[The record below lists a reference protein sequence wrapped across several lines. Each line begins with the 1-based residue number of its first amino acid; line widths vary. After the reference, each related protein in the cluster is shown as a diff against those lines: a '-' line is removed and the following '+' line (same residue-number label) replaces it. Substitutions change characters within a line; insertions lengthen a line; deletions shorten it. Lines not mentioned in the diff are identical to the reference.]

1 MDRFVL
7 SVLVE
12 NKAGVLSRV
21 SGLFS
26 RRGYNIDSLTVCET
40 HNPNQSRMTIVVRGD
55 EYILEQIQ
63 KQLAKLQEVISIKKA
78 ERATSVQREM
88 ALVKVK
94 AEANTRGTIIETC
107 DIYKARI
114 VDVGLESVII
124 EITGSEEKI
133 ESDNNKDVYRLLI
146 GAVIGIL
153 GIVIKISPVNMILI
167 VVAYI
172 ILIYKT
178 LLTALKQLKNRKIN
192 ENFLV
197 SISAIGAYL
206 LGKHHEGLMVIFLYE
221 LGKMLEAKAVSRSR
235 NSVSELMN
243 IKEELSNLKVNN
255 KIKKVPT
262 SEVSIGDI
270 IVVKEGERV
279 PLDGIVIKGNSLV
292 DTSFL
297 TGESIPVSV
306 KQGSVLLSGS
316 INKGDILE
324 IKVTSLYKD
333 STVSKILEL
342 VENAT
347 ERKTKAETI
356 VSKYSSKYTLA
367 VIIIALLVSFVL
379 PLVSS
384 LSLSKCIYKGLTI
397 LVISCPC
404 AIAISVPLSYF
415 SGIGRASKEGILV
428 KGSNYLDSIKDI
440 SDIAFDKT
448 GTITTGEFCIS
459 KINIYDKKYNE
470 DKIMEIFTS
479 GEALSNHPIAKSIL
493 KKHEGEV
500 DFSCVKNFKEVSG
513 SGISFTYRKD
523 SVKIGSAK
531 FCKSKDVNNNI
542 YLSINDKVVASL
554 VIEDDIKN
562 CTIDTISKLKELG
575 INVYMFTG
583 DSKDKAI
590 SIASKVGIDNVNY
603 EMLPEDKYNSLEH
616 IIKNKRGVVAFVGDG
631 INDAPVVKLAD
642 LGISMG
648 LNGSDS
654 AIEASDIVI
663 MNDDIS
669 KILNAIKISKKT
681 SRIIK
686 ENLIFALGIKISVLI
701 LAILGLTS
709 MFAAVFAD
717 VGVTILCILN
727 TLRILKNN

>member
-1 MDRFVL
+1 MKYKFNIKNLDCANCARE
-7 SVLVE
+7 VE
-12 NKAGVLSRV
+12 KSLNEDKKINKAVVNFNTSTITV
-21 SGLFS
+21 ETDVDDAFS
-26 RRGYNIDSLTVCET
+26 YVKEAVAMIEPDA
-40 HNPNQSRMTIVVRGD
+40 
-55 EYILEQIQ
+55 IL
-63 KQLAKLQEVISIKKA
+63 
-78 ERATSVQREM
+78 
-88 ALVKVK
+88 
-94 AEANTRGTIIETC
+94 
-107 DIYKARI
+107 
-114 VDVGLESVII
+114 
-124 EITGSEEKI
+124 SEEKI
-133 ESDNNKDVYRLLI
+133 ESDDNKDIYRLLI

-153 GIVIKISPVNMILI
+153 GIAIKISPINMILI
-167 VVAYI
+167 VIAYI

-221 LGKMLEAKAVSRSR
+221 LGKMLEAKAVARSR

-243 IKEELSNLKVNN
+243 IKEESSNLKVNN

-262 SEVSIGDI
+262 TEVSIGDI

-493 KKHEGEV
+493 KKYEGEV

-562 CTIDTISKLKELG
+562 CTIETISKLKELG

-709 MFAAVFAD
+709 MFVAVFAD

>member
-1 MDRFVL
+1 MKYKFNIKNLDCANCARE
-7 SVLVE
+7 VE
-12 NKAGVLSRV
+12 KSLNEDKKINKAVVNFNTSTITV
-21 SGLFS
+21 ETDVDDAFS
-26 RRGYNIDSLTVCET
+26 YVKETVAMIE
-40 HNPNQSRMTIVVRGD
+40 PD
-55 EYILEQIQ
+55 AIL
-63 KQLAKLQEVISIKKA
+63 
-78 ERATSVQREM
+78 
-88 ALVKVK
+88 
-94 AEANTRGTIIETC
+94 
-107 DIYKARI
+107 
-114 VDVGLESVII
+114 
-124 EITGSEEKI
+124 SEEKI

-153 GIVIKISPVNMILI
+153 GIVIKMSPINMILI

-221 LGKMLEAKAVSRSR
+221 LGKMLEAKAVARSR

-243 IKEELSNLKVNN
+243 IKEESSNLKVNN

-262 SEVSIGDI
+262 TEVSIGDI

-347 ERKTKAETI
+347 ERKAKAETI

-709 MFAAVFAD
+709 MFVAVFAD

>member
-1 MDRFVL
+1 MKYKFNIKNLDCANCARE
-7 SVLVE
+7 VE
-12 NKAGVLSRV
+12 KSLNEDKKINKAVVNFNTSTITV
-21 SGLFS
+21 ETDVDDAFS
-26 RRGYNIDSLTVCET
+26 YVKETVAMIE
-40 HNPNQSRMTIVVRGD
+40 PD
-55 EYILEQIQ
+55 AIL
-63 KQLAKLQEVISIKKA
+63 
-78 ERATSVQREM
+78 
-88 ALVKVK
+88 
-94 AEANTRGTIIETC
+94 
-107 DIYKARI
+107 
-114 VDVGLESVII
+114 
-124 EITGSEEKI
+124 SEEKI
-133 ESDNNKDVYRLLI
+133 ESDNNKDFYRLLI

-153 GIVIKISPVNMILI
+153 GIVIKMSPINMILI

-221 LGKMLEAKAVSRSR
+221 LGKMLEAKAVARSR

-262 SEVSIGDI
+262 TEVSIGDI

-686 ENLIFALGIKISVLI
+686 ENLIFAFGIKITVLI

>member
-1 MDRFVL
+1 MKYKFNIKNLDCANCARE
-7 SVLVE
+7 VE
-12 NKAGVLSRV
+12 KSLNEDKKINKAVVNFNTSTITV
-21 SGLFS
+21 ETDVDDAFS
-26 RRGYNIDSLTVCET
+26 YVKETVAMIE
-40 HNPNQSRMTIVVRGD
+40 PD
-55 EYILEQIQ
+55 AIL
-63 KQLAKLQEVISIKKA
+63 
-78 ERATSVQREM
+78 
-88 ALVKVK
+88 
-94 AEANTRGTIIETC
+94 
-107 DIYKARI
+107 
-114 VDVGLESVII
+114 
-124 EITGSEEKI
+124 SEEKI
-133 ESDNNKDVYRLLI
+133 ESDNNKDFYRLLI
-146 GAVIGIL
+146 GEVIGIL
-153 GIVIKISPVNMILI
+153 GIAIKISPVNMILI
-167 VVAYI
+167 VIAYI

-262 SEVSIGDI
+262 TEVSIGDI

-440 SDIAFDKT
+440 SDIVFDKT

>member
-1 MDRFVL
+1 MKYKFNIKNLDCANCARE
-7 SVLVE
+7 VE
-12 NKAGVLSRV
+12 KSLNEDKKINKAVVNFNTSTITV
-21 SGLFS
+21 ETDVDDAFS
-26 RRGYNIDSLTVCET
+26 YVKETVAMIE
-40 HNPNQSRMTIVVRGD
+40 PD
-55 EYILEQIQ
+55 AIL
-63 KQLAKLQEVISIKKA
+63 
-78 ERATSVQREM
+78 
-88 ALVKVK
+88 
-94 AEANTRGTIIETC
+94 
-107 DIYKARI
+107 
-114 VDVGLESVII
+114 
-124 EITGSEEKI
+124 SEEKI

-167 VVAYI
+167 VIAYI

-221 LGKMLEAKAVSRSR
+221 LGKMLEAKAVARSR

-243 IKEELSNLKVNN
+243 IKEESSNLKVNN

-262 SEVSIGDI
+262 TEVSIGDI

-347 ERKTKAETI
+347 ERKAKAETI

-686 ENLIFALGIKISVLI
+686 ENLIFAFGIKISVLI

-709 MFAAVFAD
+709 MFVAVFAD

>member
-1 MDRFVL
+1 MKYKFNIKNLDCANCARE
-7 SVLVE
+7 VE
-12 NKAGVLSRV
+12 KSLNEDKKINKAVVNFNTSTITV
-21 SGLFS
+21 ETDVDDAFS
-26 RRGYNIDSLTVCET
+26 YVKETVAMIE
-40 HNPNQSRMTIVVRGD
+40 PD
-55 EYILEQIQ
+55 AIL
-63 KQLAKLQEVISIKKA
+63 
-78 ERATSVQREM
+78 
-88 ALVKVK
+88 
-94 AEANTRGTIIETC
+94 
-107 DIYKARI
+107 
-114 VDVGLESVII
+114 
-124 EITGSEEKI
+124 SEEKI
-133 ESDNNKDVYRLLI
+133 ESDNNKDFYRLLI

-153 GIVIKISPVNMILI
+153 GIAIKISPINMILI
-167 VVAYI
+167 VIAYI

-243 IKEELSNLKVNN
+243 IKEESSNLKVNN

-262 SEVSIGDI
+262 TEVSIGDI

-440 SDIAFDKT
+440 SDIVFDKT

-686 ENLIFALGIKISVLI
+686 ENLIFAFGIKITVLI

>member
-1 MDRFVL
+1 MKYKFNIKNLDCVNCARE
-7 SVLVE
+7 VE
-12 NKAGVLSRV
+12 KSLNEDKKINKAVVNFNTSTITV
-21 SGLFS
+21 ETDVDDAFS
-26 RRGYNIDSLTVCET
+26 YVKETVAMIE
-40 HNPNQSRMTIVVRGD
+40 PD
-55 EYILEQIQ
+55 AIL
-63 KQLAKLQEVISIKKA
+63 
-78 ERATSVQREM
+78 
-88 ALVKVK
+88 
-94 AEANTRGTIIETC
+94 
-107 DIYKARI
+107 
-114 VDVGLESVII
+114 
-124 EITGSEEKI
+124 SEEKI

-153 GIVIKISPVNMILI
+153 GIVIKMSPINMILI
-167 VVAYI
+167 VIAYI

-221 LGKMLEAKAVSRSR
+221 LGKMLEAKAVARSR

-243 IKEELSNLKVNN
+243 IKEESSNLKVNN

-262 SEVSIGDI
+262 TEVSIGDT

-347 ERKTKAETI
+347 ERKAKAETI

-379 PLVSS
+379 PLVSC

-686 ENLIFALGIKISVLI
+686 ENLIFAFGIKITVLI

>member
-1 MDRFVL
+1 MKYKFNIKNLDCANCARE
-7 SVLVE
+7 VE
-12 NKAGVLSRV
+12 KSLNEDKKINKAVVNFNTS
-21 SGLFS
+21 
-26 RRGYNIDSLTVCET
+26 
-40 HNPNQSRMTIVVRGD
+40 TI
-55 EYILEQIQ
+55 
-63 KQLAKLQEVISIKKA
+63 
-78 ERATSVQREM
+78 T
-88 ALVKVK
+88 
-94 AEANTRGTIIETC
+94 IET
-107 DIYKARI
+107 DVDDAFSYVKEI
-114 VDVGLESVII
+114 VAMI
-124 EITGSEEKI
+124 EPNAILSEERI

-167 VVAYI
+167 VIAYI

-178 LLTALKQLKNRKIN
+178 LLTALKQLKNKKIN
-192 ENFLV
+192 ENLLV
-197 SISAIGAYL
+197 SISAIGAFL

-221 LGKMLEAKAVSRSR
+221 LGKMLEAKAVARSR
-235 NSVSELMN
+235 NSVSKLMN

-262 SEVSIGDI
+262 TEVSIGDI

-279 PLDGIVIKGNSLV
+279 PLDGIVIKGNSLI

-306 KQGSVLLSGS
+306 KQGSDVLSGS

-347 ERKTKAETI
+347 ERKTKTETI

-367 VIIIALLVSFVL
+367 VIIIALLVSFVI

-384 LSLSKCIYKGLTI
+384 LSLSECIYKGLTI

-470 DKIMEIFTS
+470 DKIMEIFAS

-493 KKHEGEV
+493 KKYEGEV

-542 YLSINDKVVASL
+542 YLSINDSVVASL
-554 VIEDDIKN
+554 VIEDDIKD
-562 CTIDTISKLKELG
+562 CTIETISKLKELG

-616 IIKNKRGVVAFVGDG
+616 IIKNKSGVVAFVGDG

-709 MFAAVFAD
+709 MFVAVFAD

>member
-1 MDRFVL
+1 MKYKFNIKNLDCANCARE
-7 SVLVE
+7 VE
-12 NKAGVLSRV
+12 KSLNEDKKINKAVVNFNTSTITV
-21 SGLFS
+21 ETDVDDAFS
-26 RRGYNIDSLTVCET
+26 YVKETVAMIE
-40 HNPNQSRMTIVVRGD
+40 PD
-55 EYILEQIQ
+55 AIL
-63 KQLAKLQEVISIKKA
+63 
-78 ERATSVQREM
+78 
-88 ALVKVK
+88 
-94 AEANTRGTIIETC
+94 
-107 DIYKARI
+107 
-114 VDVGLESVII
+114 
-124 EITGSEEKI
+124 SEEKI

-153 GIVIKISPVNMILI
+153 GIITKISPINMILI
-167 VVAYI
+167 VIAYI

-221 LGKMLEAKAVSRSR
+221 LGKMLEAKAVARSR

-243 IKEELSNLKVNN
+243 IKEESSNLKVNN

-262 SEVSIGDI
+262 TEVSIGDI

-347 ERKTKAETI
+347 ERKAKAETI

-562 CTIDTISKLKELG
+562 CTIETISKLKELG

-709 MFAAVFAD
+709 MFVAVFAD

>member
-1 MDRFVL
+1 MKYKFNIKNLDCANCARE
-7 SVLVE
+7 VE
-12 NKAGVLSRV
+12 KSLNEDKKINKAVVNFNTS
-21 SGLFS
+21 
-26 RRGYNIDSLTVCET
+26 
-40 HNPNQSRMTIVVRGD
+40 TI
-55 EYILEQIQ
+55 
-63 KQLAKLQEVISIKKA
+63 
-78 ERATSVQREM
+78 T
-88 ALVKVK
+88 
-94 AEANTRGTIIETC
+94 IET
-107 DIYKARI
+107 DVDDAFSYVKEI
-114 VDVGLESVII
+114 VAMI
-124 EITGSEEKI
+124 EPNAILSEERI

-146 GAVIGIL
+146 GVVIGIL

-167 VVAYI
+167 VIAYI

-178 LLTALKQLKNRKIN
+178 LLTALKQLKNKKIN
-192 ENFLV
+192 ENLLV
-197 SISAIGAYL
+197 SISAIGAFL

-221 LGKMLEAKAVSRSR
+221 LGKMLEAKAVARSR
-235 NSVSELMN
+235 NSVSKLMN

-262 SEVSIGDI
+262 TEVSIGDI

-279 PLDGIVIKGNSLV
+279 PLDGIVIKGNSLI

-306 KQGSVLLSGS
+306 KQGSDVLSGS

-347 ERKTKAETI
+347 ERKTKTETI

-367 VIIIALLVSFVL
+367 VIIIALLVSFIL
-379 PLVSS
+379 PIVSS
-384 LSLSKCIYKGLTI
+384 LSLSECIYKGLTI

-470 DKIMEIFTS
+470 DKIMEIFAS

-493 KKHEGEV
+493 KKYEGEV

-542 YLSINDKVVASL
+542 YLSINDSVVASL
-554 VIEDDIKN
+554 VIEDEIKN
-562 CTIDTISKLKELG
+562 STIETISKLKELG

-590 SIASKVGIDNVNY
+590 SIASKVGINNVNY
-603 EMLPEDKYNSLEH
+603 EMLPEDKYNSLER
-616 IIKNKRGVVAFVGDG
+616 IIKNKTGVVAFVGDG

-709 MFAAVFAD
+709 MFVAVFAD

>member
-1 MDRFVL
+1 MKYKFNIKNLDCANCARE
-7 SVLVE
+7 VE
-12 NKAGVLSRV
+12 KSLNEDKKINKAVVNFNTSTITV
-21 SGLFS
+21 ETDVDDAFS
-26 RRGYNIDSLTVCET
+26 YVKETVAMIE
-40 HNPNQSRMTIVVRGD
+40 PD
-55 EYILEQIQ
+55 AIL
-63 KQLAKLQEVISIKKA
+63 
-78 ERATSVQREM
+78 
-88 ALVKVK
+88 
-94 AEANTRGTIIETC
+94 
-107 DIYKARI
+107 
-114 VDVGLESVII
+114 
-124 EITGSEEKI
+124 SEEKI

-153 GIVIKISPVNMILI
+153 GIVIKMSPINMILI

-221 LGKMLEAKAVSRSR
+221 LGKMLEAKAVARSR

-243 IKEELSNLKVNN
+243 IKEESSNLKVNN

-262 SEVSIGDI
+262 TEVSIGDI

-347 ERKTKAETI
+347 ERKAKAETI

-470 DKIMEIFTS
+470 DKIMKIFTS

-686 ENLIFALGIKISVLI
+686 ENLIFAFGIKITVLI

-709 MFAAVFAD
+709 MFVAVFAD

>member
-1 MDRFVL
+1 MKYKFNIKNLDCVNCARE
-7 SVLVE
+7 VE
-12 NKAGVLSRV
+12 KSLNEDKKINKAVVNFNTSTITV
-21 SGLFS
+21 ETDVDDAFS
-26 RRGYNIDSLTVCET
+26 YVKETVAMIE
-40 HNPNQSRMTIVVRGD
+40 PD
-55 EYILEQIQ
+55 AIL
-63 KQLAKLQEVISIKKA
+63 
-78 ERATSVQREM
+78 
-88 ALVKVK
+88 
-94 AEANTRGTIIETC
+94 
-107 DIYKARI
+107 
-114 VDVGLESVII
+114 
-124 EITGSEEKI
+124 SEEKI

-167 VVAYI
+167 VIAYI

-262 SEVSIGDI
+262 TEVSIGDI

-347 ERKTKAETI
+347 ERKAKAETI

-440 SDIAFDKT
+440 SDIVFDKT

-470 DKIMEIFTS
+470 DKIMEIYTS

-686 ENLIFALGIKISVLI
+686 ENLIFAFGIKITVLI

-709 MFAAVFAD
+709 MFVAVFAD

>member
-1 MDRFVL
+1 MKYKFNIKNLDCANCARE
-7 SVLVE
+7 VE
-12 NKAGVLSRV
+12 KSLNEDKKINKAVVNFNTS
-21 SGLFS
+21 
-26 RRGYNIDSLTVCET
+26 
-40 HNPNQSRMTIVVRGD
+40 TI
-55 EYILEQIQ
+55 
-63 KQLAKLQEVISIKKA
+63 
-78 ERATSVQREM
+78 T
-88 ALVKVK
+88 
-94 AEANTRGTIIETC
+94 IET
-107 DIYKARI
+107 D
-114 VDVGLESVII
+114 VDDAFSYVKETVAMI
-124 EITGSEEKI
+124 EPDAILSEEKI

-167 VVAYI
+167 VIAYI

-178 LLTALKQLKNRKIN
+178 LLIALKQLKNRKIN
-192 ENFLV
+192 ENLLV
-197 SISAIGAYL
+197 SISAIGAFL

-221 LGKMLEAKAVSRSR
+221 LGKMLEAKAVARSR
-235 NSVSELMN
+235 NSVSKLMN

-262 SEVSIGDI
+262 TEVSIGDI

-297 TGESIPVSV
+297 TGESIPVFV
-306 KQGSVLLSGS
+306 KQGSDVLSGS

-342 VENAT
+342 IENAT
-347 ERKTKAETI
+347 ERKTKTETI

-379 PLVSS
+379 PIVSS
-384 LSLSKCIYKGLTI
+384 LSLSECIYKGLTI

-470 DKIMEIFTS
+470 DKIMEIFAS

-493 KKHEGEV
+493 KKYEGEV

-542 YLSINDKVVASL
+542 YLSINDSVVASL
-554 VIEDDIKN
+554 VIEDEIKN
-562 CTIDTISKLKELG
+562 STIETISKLKELG

-603 EMLPEDKYNSLEH
+603 EMLPEDKYNSLER
-616 IIKNKRGVVAFVGDG
+616 IIKNKTGVVAFVGDG

-686 ENLIFALGIKISVLI
+686 ENLVFALGIKISVLI

-709 MFAAVFAD
+709 MFVAVFAD

>member
-1 MDRFVL
+1 MKYKFNIKNLDCANCARE
-7 SVLVE
+7 VE
-12 NKAGVLSRV
+12 KSLNEDKKINKAVVNFNTSTITV
-21 SGLFS
+21 ETDVDDAFS
-26 RRGYNIDSLTVCET
+26 YVKETVAMIE
-40 HNPNQSRMTIVVRGD
+40 PD
-55 EYILEQIQ
+55 AIL
-63 KQLAKLQEVISIKKA
+63 
-78 ERATSVQREM
+78 
-88 ALVKVK
+88 
-94 AEANTRGTIIETC
+94 
-107 DIYKARI
+107 
-114 VDVGLESVII
+114 
-124 EITGSEEKI
+124 SEEKI

-221 LGKMLEAKAVSRSR
+221 LGKMLEAKAVARSR

-243 IKEELSNLKVNN
+243 IKEESSNLKVNN

-262 SEVSIGDI
+262 TEVSIGDT

-347 ERKTKAETI
+347 ERKAKAETI

-686 ENLIFALGIKISVLI
+686 ENLIFAFGIKITVLI

-709 MFAAVFAD
+709 MFVAVFAD

>member
-1 MDRFVL
+1 MKYKFNIKNLDCANCARE
-7 SVLVE
+7 VE
-12 NKAGVLSRV
+12 KSLNEDKKINKAVVNFNTSTITV
-21 SGLFS
+21 ETDVDDAFS
-26 RRGYNIDSLTVCET
+26 YVKETVAMIE
-40 HNPNQSRMTIVVRGD
+40 PD
-55 EYILEQIQ
+55 AIL
-63 KQLAKLQEVISIKKA
+63 
-78 ERATSVQREM
+78 
-88 ALVKVK
+88 
-94 AEANTRGTIIETC
+94 
-107 DIYKARI
+107 
-114 VDVGLESVII
+114 
-124 EITGSEEKI
+124 SEEKI

-262 SEVSIGDI
+262 TEVSIGDI

-648 LNGSDS
+648 LNGADS

-686 ENLIFALGIKISVLI
+686 ENLIFAFGIKITVLI
-701 LAILGLTS
+701 LVILGLTS
-709 MFAAVFAD
+709 MFVAVFAD

>member
-1 MDRFVL
+1 MKYKFNIKNLDCANCARE
-7 SVLVE
+7 VE
-12 NKAGVLSRV
+12 KSLNEDKKINKAVVNFNTSTITV
-21 SGLFS
+21 ETDVDDAFS
-26 RRGYNIDSLTVCET
+26 YVKE
-40 HNPNQSRMTIVVRGD
+40 IVAMIEPDV
-55 EYILEQIQ
+55 IL
-63 KQLAKLQEVISIKKA
+63 
-78 ERATSVQREM
+78 
-88 ALVKVK
+88 
-94 AEANTRGTIIETC
+94 
-107 DIYKARI
+107 
-114 VDVGLESVII
+114 
-124 EITGSEEKI
+124 SEEKI
-133 ESDNNKDVYRLLI
+133 ESDDNKDVYRLLI

-153 GIVIKISPVNMILI
+153 GIAIKISPVNMILI
-167 VVAYI
+167 VIAYI

-221 LGKMLEAKAVSRSR
+221 LGKMLEAKAVARSR

-243 IKEELSNLKVNN
+243 IKEESSNLKVNN

-262 SEVSIGDI
+262 TEVSIGDI

-347 ERKTKAETI
+347 ERKAKAETI

-562 CTIDTISKLKELG
+562 CTIETISKLKELG

-590 SIASKVGIDNVNY
+590 SLASKVGIDNVNY

-709 MFAAVFAD
+709 MFVAVFAD

>member
-1 MDRFVL
+1 MKYKFNIKNLDCVNCARE
-7 SVLVE
+7 VE
-12 NKAGVLSRV
+12 KSLNEDKKINKAVVNFNTSTITV
-21 SGLFS
+21 ETDVDDAFS
-26 RRGYNIDSLTVCET
+26 YVKETVAMIE
-40 HNPNQSRMTIVVRGD
+40 PD
-55 EYILEQIQ
+55 AIL
-63 KQLAKLQEVISIKKA
+63 
-78 ERATSVQREM
+78 
-88 ALVKVK
+88 
-94 AEANTRGTIIETC
+94 
-107 DIYKARI
+107 
-114 VDVGLESVII
+114 
-124 EITGSEEKI
+124 SEEKI
-133 ESDNNKDVYRLLI
+133 ESDDNKDIYRLLI

-153 GIVIKISPVNMILI
+153 GIVIKISPINMILI

-221 LGKMLEAKAVSRSR
+221 LGKMLEAKAVARSR

-243 IKEELSNLKVNN
+243 IKEESSNLKVNN

-262 SEVSIGDI
+262 TEVSIGDI

-316 INKGDILE
+316 INKGNILE

-347 ERKTKAETI
+347 ERKAKAETI

-686 ENLIFALGIKISVLI
+686 ENLIFAFGIKITVLI

>member
-1 MDRFVL
+1 MKYKFNIKNLDCANCARE
-7 SVLVE
+7 VE
-12 NKAGVLSRV
+12 KSLNEDKKINKAVVNFNTSTITV
-21 SGLFS
+21 ETDVDDAFS
-26 RRGYNIDSLTVCET
+26 YVKETVAMIE
-40 HNPNQSRMTIVVRGD
+40 PD
-55 EYILEQIQ
+55 AIL
-63 KQLAKLQEVISIKKA
+63 
-78 ERATSVQREM
+78 
-88 ALVKVK
+88 
-94 AEANTRGTIIETC
+94 
-107 DIYKARI
+107 
-114 VDVGLESVII
+114 
-124 EITGSEEKI
+124 SEEKI

-167 VVAYI
+167 VIAYI

-221 LGKMLEAKAVSRSR
+221 LGKMLEAKAVARSR

-262 SEVSIGDI
+262 TEVSIGDI

-648 LNGSDS
+648 LNGADS

>member
-1 MDRFVL
+1 MKYKFNIKNLDCANCARE
-7 SVLVE
+7 VE
-12 NKAGVLSRV
+12 KSLNEDKKINKAVVNFNTSTITV
-21 SGLFS
+21 ETDVDDAFS
-26 RRGYNIDSLTVCET
+26 YVKETVAMIE
-40 HNPNQSRMTIVVRGD
+40 PD
-55 EYILEQIQ
+55 AIL
-63 KQLAKLQEVISIKKA
+63 
-78 ERATSVQREM
+78 
-88 ALVKVK
+88 
-94 AEANTRGTIIETC
+94 
-107 DIYKARI
+107 
-114 VDVGLESVII
+114 
-124 EITGSEEKI
+124 SEEKI

-167 VVAYI
+167 VIAYI

-221 LGKMLEAKAVSRSR
+221 LGKMLEAKAVARSR

-243 IKEELSNLKVNN
+243 IKEESSNLKVNN

-262 SEVSIGDI
+262 TEVSIGDI

-347 ERKTKAETI
+347 ERKAKAETI

-562 CTIDTISKLKELG
+562 CTIDTIIKLKELG

-709 MFAAVFAD
+709 MFVAVFAD

>member
-1 MDRFVL
+1 MKYKFNIKNLDCVNCARE
-7 SVLVE
+7 VE
-12 NKAGVLSRV
+12 KSLNEDKKINKAVVNFNTSTITV
-21 SGLFS
+21 ETDVDDAFS
-26 RRGYNIDSLTVCET
+26 YVKETVAMIE
-40 HNPNQSRMTIVVRGD
+40 PD
-55 EYILEQIQ
+55 AIL
-63 KQLAKLQEVISIKKA
+63 
-78 ERATSVQREM
+78 
-88 ALVKVK
+88 
-94 AEANTRGTIIETC
+94 
-107 DIYKARI
+107 
-114 VDVGLESVII
+114 
-124 EITGSEEKI
+124 SEEKI

-153 GIVIKISPVNMILI
+153 GIVIKMSPINMILI

-221 LGKMLEAKAVSRSR
+221 LGKMLEAKAVARSR

-243 IKEELSNLKVNN
+243 IKEESSNLKVNN

-262 SEVSIGDI
+262 TEVSIGDT

-347 ERKTKAETI
+347 ERKAKAETI

-686 ENLIFALGIKISVLI
+686 ENLIFAFGIKITVLI

-709 MFAAVFAD
+709 MFVAVFAD

>member
-1 MDRFVL
+1 MKYKFNIKNLDCANCARE
-7 SVLVE
+7 VE
-12 NKAGVLSRV
+12 ESLNEDKKINKAVVNFNTSTITV
-21 SGLFS
+21 ETDVDDAFS
-26 RRGYNIDSLTVCET
+26 YVKE
-40 HNPNQSRMTIVVRGD
+40 IVAMVEPD
-55 EYILEQIQ
+55 AIL
-63 KQLAKLQEVISIKKA
+63 
-78 ERATSVQREM
+78 
-88 ALVKVK
+88 
-94 AEANTRGTIIETC
+94 
-107 DIYKARI
+107 
-114 VDVGLESVII
+114 
-124 EITGSEEKI
+124 SEEKI
-133 ESDNNKDVYRLLI
+133 ESDNDKDVYRLLI
-146 GAVIGIL
+146 GVVIGVL

-167 VVAYI
+167 VIAYI

-178 LLTALKQLKNRKIN
+178 LLTALKQLKNKRIN

-197 SISAIGAYL
+197 SISAIGAFL

-221 LGKMLEAKAVSRSR
+221 LGKMLEAKAVARSR

-243 IKEELSNLKVNN
+243 IKEETSNLKVNN

-262 SEVSIGDI
+262 TEVSIGDI

-279 PLDGIVIKGNSLV
+279 PLDGIVIKGKSLV

-297 TGESIPVSV
+297 TGESVPVSV
-306 KQGSVLLSGS
+306 RQGSVLLSGS

-347 ERKTKAETI
+347 ERKTKTETI

-384 LSLSKCIYKGLTI
+384 LSLSECIYKGLTI

-428 KGSNYLDSIKDI
+428 KGSNHLDSIKDI

-470 DKIMEIFTS
+470 DEIMRIFAS

-493 KKHEGEV
+493 KKYEGEV

-554 VIEDDIKN
+554 VIEDEIKN
-562 CTIDTISKLKELG
+562 STIETISKLKELG

-590 SIASKVGIDNVNY
+590 SLASKVGIDNVNY

-709 MFAAVFAD
+709 MFVAVFAD

-727 TLRILKNN
+727 TLRILKK

>member
-1 MDRFVL
+1 MKYKFNIKNLDCANCARE
-7 SVLVE
+7 VE
-12 NKAGVLSRV
+12 KSLNEDKKINKA
-21 SGLFS
+21 
-26 RRGYNIDSLTVCET
+26 
-40 HNPNQSRMTIVVRGD
+40 VVNFN
-55 EYILEQIQ
+55 
-63 KQLAKLQEVISIKKA
+63 
-78 ERATSVQREM
+78 TS
-88 ALVKVK
+88 
-94 AEANTRGTIIETC
+94 TIIVET
-107 DIYKARI
+107 D
-114 VDVGLESVII
+114 VDDAFSYVKETVAMI
-124 EITGSEEKI
+124 EPDAILSEEKI

-153 GIVIKISPVNMILI
+153 GIVIKISPVNIILI
-167 VVAYI
+167 VIAYI

-178 LLTALKQLKNRKIN
+178 LLSALKQLKNRKIN

-221 LGKMLEAKAVSRSR
+221 LGKMLEAKAVARSR

-243 IKEELSNLKVNN
+243 IKEESSNLKVNN

-262 SEVSIGDI
+262 TEVSIGDI

-347 ERKTKAETI
+347 ERKAKAETI

-500 DFSCVKNFKEVSG
+500 DLSCVKNFKEVSG

-616 IIKNKRGVVAFVGDG
+616 IIKNKRGVIAFVGDG

-686 ENLIFALGIKISVLI
+686 ENLIFAFGIKITVLI

-709 MFAAVFAD
+709 MFVAVFAD

>member
-1 MDRFVL
+1 MKYKFNIKNLDCANCARE
-7 SVLVE
+7 VE
-12 NKAGVLSRV
+12 KSLNEDKKINKAVVNFNTSTITV
-21 SGLFS
+21 ETDVDDAFS
-26 RRGYNIDSLTVCET
+26 YVKE
-40 HNPNQSRMTIVVRGD
+40 IVAMIEPD
-55 EYILEQIQ
+55 AIL
-63 KQLAKLQEVISIKKA
+63 
-78 ERATSVQREM
+78 
-88 ALVKVK
+88 
-94 AEANTRGTIIETC
+94 
-107 DIYKARI
+107 
-114 VDVGLESVII
+114 
-124 EITGSEEKI
+124 SEEKI

-153 GIVIKISPVNMILI
+153 GIAIKISPVNMILI

-221 LGKMLEAKAVSRSR
+221 LGKMLEAKAVARSR

-243 IKEELSNLKVNN
+243 IKEESSNLKVNN

-262 SEVSIGDI
+262 TEVSIGDI

-493 KKHEGEV
+493 KKYEGEV

-562 CTIDTISKLKELG
+562 CTIETISKLKELG

-709 MFAAVFAD
+709 MFVAVFAD

>member
-1 MDRFVL
+1 MKYKFNIKNLDCANCARE
-7 SVLVE
+7 VE
-12 NKAGVLSRV
+12 KSLNEDKKINKAVVNFNTSTITV
-21 SGLFS
+21 ETDVDDAFS
-26 RRGYNIDSLTVCET
+26 YVKETVAMIE
-40 HNPNQSRMTIVVRGD
+40 PD
-55 EYILEQIQ
+55 AIL
-63 KQLAKLQEVISIKKA
+63 
-78 ERATSVQREM
+78 
-88 ALVKVK
+88 
-94 AEANTRGTIIETC
+94 
-107 DIYKARI
+107 
-114 VDVGLESVII
+114 
-124 EITGSEEKI
+124 SEEKI

-153 GIVIKISPVNMILI
+153 GIVIKISPINMILI

-221 LGKMLEAKAVSRSR
+221 LGKMLEEKAVSRSR

-262 SEVSIGDI
+262 TEVSIGDI

-347 ERKTKAETI
+347 ERKAKAETI

>member
-1 MDRFVL
+1 MKYKFNIKNLDCANCARE
-7 SVLVE
+7 VE
-12 NKAGVLSRV
+12 KSLNEDKKINKAVVNFNTSTITVETDVDDAFSYVKETVAMIEPDAILS
-21 SGLFS
+21 
-26 RRGYNIDSLTVCET
+26 
-40 HNPNQSRMTIVVRGD
+40 
-55 EYILEQIQ
+55 
-63 KQLAKLQEVISIKKA
+63 K
-78 ERATSVQREM
+78 
-88 ALVKVK
+88 
-94 AEANTRGTIIETC
+94 
-107 DIYKARI
+107 
-114 VDVGLESVII
+114 
-124 EITGSEEKI
+124 EKI

-221 LGKMLEAKAVSRSR
+221 LGKMLEAKAVARSR

-243 IKEELSNLKVNN
+243 IKEESSNLKVNN

-262 SEVSIGDI
+262 TEVSIGDI

-347 ERKTKAETI
+347 ERKAKAETI

-470 DKIMEIFTS
+470 NKIMEIFTS

-583 DSKDKAI
+583 DSKDKAV

-709 MFAAVFAD
+709 MFVAVFAD

>member
-1 MDRFVL
+1 MKYKFNIKNLDCANCARE
-7 SVLVE
+7 VE
-12 NKAGVLSRV
+12 KSLNEDKKINKAVVNFNTSTITVETDVDDAFSYVKETVAMIEPDAILS
-21 SGLFS
+21 
-26 RRGYNIDSLTVCET
+26 
-40 HNPNQSRMTIVVRGD
+40 
-55 EYILEQIQ
+55 
-63 KQLAKLQEVISIKKA
+63 K
-78 ERATSVQREM
+78 
-88 ALVKVK
+88 
-94 AEANTRGTIIETC
+94 
-107 DIYKARI
+107 
-114 VDVGLESVII
+114 
-124 EITGSEEKI
+124 EKI

-221 LGKMLEAKAVSRSR
+221 LGKMLEAKAVARSR

-243 IKEELSNLKVNN
+243 IKEESSNLKVNN

-440 SDIAFDKT
+440 SDIVFDKT

-554 VIEDDIKN
+554 VIEDDIKK

-709 MFAAVFAD
+709 MFVAVFAD

>member
-1 MDRFVL
+1 MKYKFNIKNLNCANCARE
-7 SVLVE
+7 VE
-12 NKAGVLSRV
+12 KSLNEDKKINKAVVNFNTSTITV
-21 SGLFS
+21 ETDVDDAFS
-26 RRGYNIDSLTVCET
+26 YVKE
-40 HNPNQSRMTIVVRGD
+40 IVAMIEPD
-55 EYILEQIQ
+55 AIL
-63 KQLAKLQEVISIKKA
+63 
-78 ERATSVQREM
+78 
-88 ALVKVK
+88 
-94 AEANTRGTIIETC
+94 
-107 DIYKARI
+107 
-114 VDVGLESVII
+114 
-124 EITGSEEKI
+124 SEEKI

-167 VVAYI
+167 VIAYI

-221 LGKMLEAKAVSRSR
+221 LGKMLEAKAVARSR

-262 SEVSIGDI
+262 TEVSIGDI

-347 ERKTKAETI
+347 ERKAKAETI

-686 ENLIFALGIKISVLI
+686 ENLIFAFGIKITVLI

-709 MFAAVFAD
+709 MFVAVFAD

>member
-1 MDRFVL
+1 MKYKFNIKNLDCANCARE
-7 SVLVE
+7 VE
-12 NKAGVLSRV
+12 KSLNEDKKINKAVVNFNTSTITV
-21 SGLFS
+21 ETDVDDAFS
-26 RRGYNIDSLTVCET
+26 YVKETVAMIE
-40 HNPNQSRMTIVVRGD
+40 PD
-55 EYILEQIQ
+55 AIL
-63 KQLAKLQEVISIKKA
+63 
-78 ERATSVQREM
+78 
-88 ALVKVK
+88 
-94 AEANTRGTIIETC
+94 
-107 DIYKARI
+107 
-114 VDVGLESVII
+114 
-124 EITGSEEKI
+124 SEEKI
-133 ESDNNKDVYRLLI
+133 ESDNNKDFYRLLI
-146 GAVIGIL
+146 GSIIGIL
-153 GIVIKISPVNMILI
+153 GTAIKISPVNMILI
-167 VVAYI
+167 VIAYI

-221 LGKMLEAKAVSRSR
+221 LGKMLEGKAIARSR

-243 IKEELSNLKVNN
+243 IKEESSNLKVNN

-262 SEVSIGDI
+262 TEVSIGDI

-686 ENLIFALGIKISVLI
+686 ENLIFAFGIKISVLI

-709 MFAAVFAD
+709 MFVAVFAD

-727 TLRILKNN
+727 TLRILKNK

>member
-1 MDRFVL
+1 MKYKFNIKNLDCANCARE
-7 SVLVE
+7 VE
-12 NKAGVLSRV
+12 KSLNEDKKINKAVVNFNTSTITV
-21 SGLFS
+21 ETDVDDAFS
-26 RRGYNIDSLTVCET
+26 YVKETVAMIE
-40 HNPNQSRMTIVVRGD
+40 PD
-55 EYILEQIQ
+55 AIL
-63 KQLAKLQEVISIKKA
+63 
-78 ERATSVQREM
+78 
-88 ALVKVK
+88 
-94 AEANTRGTIIETC
+94 
-107 DIYKARI
+107 
-114 VDVGLESVII
+114 
-124 EITGSEEKI
+124 SEEKI

-262 SEVSIGDI
+262 TEVSIGDI

>member
-1 MDRFVL
+1 MKYKFNIKNLDCANCARE
-7 SVLVE
+7 VE
-12 NKAGVLSRV
+12 KSLNEDKKINKAVVNFNTSTITV
-21 SGLFS
+21 ETDVDDAFS
-26 RRGYNIDSLTVCET
+26 YVKETVAMIE
-40 HNPNQSRMTIVVRGD
+40 PD
-55 EYILEQIQ
+55 AIL
-63 KQLAKLQEVISIKKA
+63 
-78 ERATSVQREM
+78 
-88 ALVKVK
+88 
-94 AEANTRGTIIETC
+94 
-107 DIYKARI
+107 
-114 VDVGLESVII
+114 
-124 EITGSEEKI
+124 SEEKI
-133 ESDNNKDVYRLLI
+133 ESDNNKDFYRLLI
-146 GAVIGIL
+146 GEVIGIL
-153 GIVIKISPVNMILI
+153 GIAIKISPVNMIL
-167 VVAYI
+167 VVIAYI

-440 SDIAFDKT
+440 SDIVFDKT

-686 ENLIFALGIKISVLI
+686 ENLIFALGIKITVLI

-709 MFAAVFAD
+709 MFVAVFAD

>member
-1 MDRFVL
+1 MKYKFNIKNLDCANCARE
-7 SVLVE
+7 VE
-12 NKAGVLSRV
+12 KSLNEDKKINKAVVNFNTSTITV
-21 SGLFS
+21 ETDVDDAFS
-26 RRGYNIDSLTVCET
+26 YVKETVAMIE
-40 HNPNQSRMTIVVRGD
+40 PD
-55 EYILEQIQ
+55 AIL
-63 KQLAKLQEVISIKKA
+63 
-78 ERATSVQREM
+78 
-88 ALVKVK
+88 
-94 AEANTRGTIIETC
+94 
-107 DIYKARI
+107 
-114 VDVGLESVII
+114 
-124 EITGSEEKI
+124 SEEKI

-262 SEVSIGDI
+262 TEVSIGDI

-347 ERKTKAETI
+347 ERKAKAETI

-590 SIASKVGIDNVNY
+590 YIASKVGIDNVNY

-686 ENLIFALGIKISVLI
+686 ENLIFAFGIKISVLI

-709 MFAAVFAD
+709 MCVAVFAD

>member
-1 MDRFVL
+1 MKYKFNIKNLDCANCARE
-7 SVLVE
+7 VE
-12 NKAGVLSRV
+12 KSLNEDKKINKAVVNFNTSTITV
-21 SGLFS
+21 ETDVDDAFS
-26 RRGYNIDSLTVCET
+26 YVKE
-40 HNPNQSRMTIVVRGD
+40 IVAMIEPD
-55 EYILEQIQ
+55 AIL
-63 KQLAKLQEVISIKKA
+63 
-78 ERATSVQREM
+78 
-88 ALVKVK
+88 
-94 AEANTRGTIIETC
+94 
-107 DIYKARI
+107 
-114 VDVGLESVII
+114 
-124 EITGSEEKI
+124 SEEKI

-153 GIVIKISPVNMILI
+153 GIAIKISPINMILI
-167 VVAYI
+167 VIAYI

-221 LGKMLEAKAVSRSR
+221 LGKMLEAKAVARSR

-243 IKEELSNLKVNN
+243 IKEESSNLKVNN

-262 SEVSIGDI
+262 TEVSIGDI

-347 ERKTKAETI
+347 ERKAKAETI

-384 LSLSKCIYKGLTI
+384 LSLSECIYKGLTI

-554 VIEDDIKN
+554 VIEDDIKK

-590 SIASKVGIDNVNY
+590 SIASKVGIDNINY

-616 IIKNKRGVVAFVGDG
+616 IIKNKKGVVAFVGDG

-709 MFAAVFAD
+709 MFVAVFAD

>member
-1 MDRFVL
+1 MKYKFNIKNLDCANCARE
-7 SVLVE
+7 VE
-12 NKAGVLSRV
+12 KSLNEDKKINKAVVNFNTSTITV
-21 SGLFS
+21 ETDVDDAFS
-26 RRGYNIDSLTVCET
+26 YVKETVAMIE
-40 HNPNQSRMTIVVRGD
+40 PD
-55 EYILEQIQ
+55 AIL
-63 KQLAKLQEVISIKKA
+63 
-78 ERATSVQREM
+78 
-88 ALVKVK
+88 
-94 AEANTRGTIIETC
+94 
-107 DIYKARI
+107 
-114 VDVGLESVII
+114 
-124 EITGSEEKI
+124 SEEKI

-153 GIVIKISPVNMILI
+153 GIVIKISPVNMIL
-167 VVAYI
+167 VVIAYI

-262 SEVSIGDI
+262 TEVSIGDI

>member
-1 MDRFVL
+1 MKYKFNIKNLDCANCARE
-7 SVLVE
+7 VE
-12 NKAGVLSRV
+12 KSLNEDKKINKAVVNFNTSTITV
-21 SGLFS
+21 ETDVDDAFS
-26 RRGYNIDSLTVCET
+26 YVKETVAMIE
-40 HNPNQSRMTIVVRGD
+40 PD
-55 EYILEQIQ
+55 AIL
-63 KQLAKLQEVISIKKA
+63 
-78 ERATSVQREM
+78 
-88 ALVKVK
+88 
-94 AEANTRGTIIETC
+94 
-107 DIYKARI
+107 
-114 VDVGLESVII
+114 
-124 EITGSEEKI
+124 SEEKI
-133 ESDNNKDVYRLLI
+133 ESDNNKDFYRLLI

-153 GIVIKISPVNMILI
+153 GIAIKISPINMILI
-167 VVAYI
+167 VIAYI

-221 LGKMLEAKAVSRSR
+221 LGKMLEAKAVARSR

-243 IKEELSNLKVNN
+243 IKEESSNLKVNN

-262 SEVSIGDI
+262 TEVSIGDI

-279 PLDGIVIKGNSLV
+279 PLDGIIIKGNSLV

-562 CTIDTISKLKELG
+562 CTIETISKLKELG

-654 AIEASDIVI
+654 AIEASDVVI

-709 MFAAVFAD
+709 MFVAVFAD

>member
-1 MDRFVL
+1 MKYKFNIKNLDCANCARE
-7 SVLVE
+7 VE
-12 NKAGVLSRV
+12 KSLNEDKKINKAVVNFNTSTITV
-21 SGLFS
+21 ETDVDDAFS
-26 RRGYNIDSLTVCET
+26 YVKETVAMIE
-40 HNPNQSRMTIVVRGD
+40 PD
-55 EYILEQIQ
+55 AIL
-63 KQLAKLQEVISIKKA
+63 
-78 ERATSVQREM
+78 
-88 ALVKVK
+88 
-94 AEANTRGTIIETC
+94 
-107 DIYKARI
+107 
-114 VDVGLESVII
+114 
-124 EITGSEEKI
+124 SEEKI
-133 ESDNNKDVYRLLI
+133 ESDNNKDFYRLLI
-146 GAVIGIL
+146 GEVIGIL
-153 GIVIKISPVNMILI
+153 GIAIKISPVNMILI

-221 LGKMLEAKAVSRSR
+221 LGKMLEAKAVARSR

-262 SEVSIGDI
+262 TEVSIGDI

-686 ENLIFALGIKISVLI
+686 ENLIFALGIKITVLI

>member
-1 MDRFVL
+1 MKYKFNIKNLDCANCARE
-7 SVLVE
+7 VE
-12 NKAGVLSRV
+12 KSLNEDKKINKAVVNFNTSTITV
-21 SGLFS
+21 ETDVDDAFS
-26 RRGYNIDSLTVCET
+26 YVKETVAMIE
-40 HNPNQSRMTIVVRGD
+40 PD
-55 EYILEQIQ
+55 AIL
-63 KQLAKLQEVISIKKA
+63 
-78 ERATSVQREM
+78 
-88 ALVKVK
+88 
-94 AEANTRGTIIETC
+94 
-107 DIYKARI
+107 
-114 VDVGLESVII
+114 
-124 EITGSEEKI
+124 SEEKI
-133 ESDNNKDVYRLLI
+133 ESDNNKDFYRLLI
-146 GAVIGIL
+146 GEVIGIL
-153 GIVIKISPVNMILI
+153 GIAIKISPVNMILI
-167 VVAYI
+167 VIAYI

-243 IKEELSNLKVNN
+243 IKEESSNLKVNN

-262 SEVSIGDI
+262 TEVSIGDI

-440 SDIAFDKT
+440 SDIVFDKT

>member
-1 MDRFVL
+1 MKYKFNIKNLDCANCARE
-7 SVLVE
+7 VE
-12 NKAGVLSRV
+12 KSLNEDKKINKAVVNFNTSTITV
-21 SGLFS
+21 ETDVDDAFS
-26 RRGYNIDSLTVCET
+26 YVKE
-40 HNPNQSRMTIVVRGD
+40 IVAMIEPD
-55 EYILEQIQ
+55 AIL
-63 KQLAKLQEVISIKKA
+63 
-78 ERATSVQREM
+78 
-88 ALVKVK
+88 
-94 AEANTRGTIIETC
+94 
-107 DIYKARI
+107 
-114 VDVGLESVII
+114 
-124 EITGSEEKI
+124 SEEKI
-133 ESDNNKDVYRLLI
+133 ESDNNKDIYRLLI

-153 GIVIKISPVNMILI
+153 GIAIKISPINMILI
-167 VVAYI
+167 VIAYI

-221 LGKMLEAKAVSRSR
+221 LGKMLEAKAVARSR

-243 IKEELSNLKVNN
+243 IKEESSNLKVNN

-262 SEVSIGDI
+262 TEVSIGDI

-297 TGESIPVSV
+297 TGESIPVFV

-554 VIEDDIKN
+554 VIEDDIKD
-562 CTIDTISKLKELG
+562 CTIETISKLKELG

-583 DSKDKAI
+583 DSKDKAV

-709 MFAAVFAD
+709 MFVAVFAD

>member
-1 MDRFVL
+1 MKYKFNIKNLDCANCARE
-7 SVLVE
+7 VE
-12 NKAGVLSRV
+12 KSLNEDKKINKAVVNFNTS
-21 SGLFS
+21 
-26 RRGYNIDSLTVCET
+26 
-40 HNPNQSRMTIVVRGD
+40 TI
-55 EYILEQIQ
+55 
-63 KQLAKLQEVISIKKA
+63 
-78 ERATSVQREM
+78 T
-88 ALVKVK
+88 
-94 AEANTRGTIIETC
+94 IET
-107 DIYKARI
+107 DVDDAFSYVKEI
-114 VDVGLESVII
+114 VAMIEPNAILSEERI
-124 EITGSEEKI
+124 EI
-133 ESDNNKDVYRLLI
+133 DNNKDVYRLLI
-146 GAVIGIL
+146 GAIIGIL

-167 VVAYI
+167 VIAYI

-178 LLTALKQLKNRKIN
+178 LLTALKQLKNKKIN
-192 ENFLV
+192 ENLLV
-197 SISAIGAYL
+197 SISAIGAFL

-221 LGKMLEAKAVSRSR
+221 LGKMLEAKAVARSR
-235 NSVSELMN
+235 NSVSKLMN

-262 SEVSIGDI
+262 TEVSIGDI

-279 PLDGIVIKGNSLV
+279 PLDGIVIKGNSLI

-306 KQGSVLLSGS
+306 KQGSDVLSGS

-347 ERKTKAETI
+347 ERKTKTETI

-367 VIIIALLVSFVL
+367 VIIIALLVSFVI

-384 LSLSKCIYKGLTI
+384 LSLSECIYKGLTI

-459 KINIYDKKYNE
+459 KFNIYDKKYNE
-470 DKIMEIFTS
+470 DKIMEIFAS

-493 KKHEGEV
+493 KKYEGEV

-513 SGISFTYRKD
+513 SGISFTYRND

-542 YLSINDKVVASL
+542 YLSINDSVVASL
-554 VIEDDIKN
+554 VIEDEIKN
-562 CTIDTISKLKELG
+562 STIETISKLKELG

-590 SIASKVGIDNVNY
+590 SIASKVGINNVNY
-603 EMLPEDKYNSLEH
+603 EMLPEDKYNSLER
-616 IIKNKRGVVAFVGDG
+616 IIKNKTGVVAFVGDG

-709 MFAAVFAD
+709 MFVAVFAD

>member
-1 MDRFVL
+1 MKYKFNIKNLDCANCARE
-7 SVLVE
+7 VE
-12 NKAGVLSRV
+12 KSLNEDKKINKAVVNFNTSTITV
-21 SGLFS
+21 ETDVDDAFS
-26 RRGYNIDSLTVCET
+26 YVKETVAMIE
-40 HNPNQSRMTIVVRGD
+40 PD
-55 EYILEQIQ
+55 AIL
-63 KQLAKLQEVISIKKA
+63 
-78 ERATSVQREM
+78 
-88 ALVKVK
+88 
-94 AEANTRGTIIETC
+94 
-107 DIYKARI
+107 
-114 VDVGLESVII
+114 
-124 EITGSEEKI
+124 SEEKI

-153 GIVIKISPVNMILI
+153 GIVIKMSPINMILI

-243 IKEELSNLKVNN
+243 IKEEFSNLKVNN

-262 SEVSIGDI
+262 SEVSIGNI

-347 ERKTKAETI
+347 ERKAKAETI

-493 KKHEGEV
+493 KKQEGKV

>member
-1 MDRFVL
+1 MKYKFNIKNLDCANCARE
-7 SVLVE
+7 VE
-12 NKAGVLSRV
+12 KSLNEDKKINKAVVNFNTSTITV
-21 SGLFS
+21 ETDVDDAFS
-26 RRGYNIDSLTVCET
+26 YVKETVAMIE
-40 HNPNQSRMTIVVRGD
+40 PD
-55 EYILEQIQ
+55 AIL
-63 KQLAKLQEVISIKKA
+63 
-78 ERATSVQREM
+78 
-88 ALVKVK
+88 
-94 AEANTRGTIIETC
+94 
-107 DIYKARI
+107 
-114 VDVGLESVII
+114 
-124 EITGSEEKI
+124 SEEKI

-167 VVAYI
+167 VIAYI

-686 ENLIFALGIKISVLI
+686 ENLIFAFGIKITVLI
-701 LAILGLTS
+701 LVILGLTS
-709 MFAAVFAD
+709 MFVAVFAD